1 MEALKIVCPECNS
14 VNTIKIEGQGGEI
27 PCAQCQTD
35 LDDPFPLEAT
45 DETCMT
51 HITQNETPILVDFYS
66 TTCGPCMAMYDDYED
81 AALGFGLKVKFLKV
95 NADVYQKVALKYG
108 VGALPTIIAFDK
120 GEEVNRVSRQL
131 SQVEL
136 VSWAQSLI

>member
-1 MEALKIVCPECNS
+1 
-14 VNTIKIEGQGGEI
+14 
-27 PCAQCQTD
+27 
-35 LDDPFPLEAT
+35 
-45 DETCMT
+45 
-51 HITQNETPILVDFYS
+51 
-66 TTCGPCMAMYDDYED
+66 MAMYDDYED